1 MMTDLVSLP
10 VSSAPGTRAFARP
23 FLFDGR
29 CHFTVVVKLTI
40 ALMEQAGGA
49 LMTCDPIAVADVS
62 RSVGTS
68 LLVASDL
75 ALGKSLCDV
84 TLHGALMAPSDRP
97 SPTLRGRLALF
108 RADGTPIVDKTVTAR
123 GGLGAHGEPELV
135 RAMPLM
141 WENALG
147 GPNAFG
153 AEWNPV
159 GSDRPHLIDERRP
172 QSPAGFAPLDSR
184 WPVRAR
190 LRGELSLEELGGKLP
205 SLPREL
211 SWGYFQSAPPD
222 LRVPFLSGDEWIVL
236 EGMHSTHSAV
246 RARLPGFRAHALMRE
261 GSNRAQPVPL
271 ALDTLAIDA
280 HRLTAS
286 LVFRG
291 RVAIQGHPDQVSM
304 ATELVRDAGDARHSL
319 PPASPPERRITPT
332 PARPFDKQTMCGPL
346 VAPVVDAGAPFALAP
361 AGSGERSAAF
371 PPVSA
376 TPWREASSRVPTA
389 SVDCRTMA
397 LDVASLR
404 PSFASPVSAGRFD
417 EAAAPPVFMAAQ
429 TAAAGL
435 EPLEA
440 LEPEG
445 LERDL
450 TPPAGIARETL
461 RTAGFSEEKIRHL
474 LRASPS

>member
-1 MMTDLVSLP
+1 MTDLASLP
-10 VSSAPGTRAFARP
+10 VSAAPGTRAFARP

-29 CHFTVVVKLTI
+29 CHVTVVVKLTI
-40 ALMEQAGGA
+40 ALVKDHAGA
-49 LMTCDPIAVADVS
+49 FVTCDPMAIADVS

-84 TLHGALMAPSDRP
+84 TLHGALVAPSDRP

-123 GGLGAHGEPELV
+123 GGLGADGEPELL
-135 RAMPLM
+135 RAMPLT

-172 QSPAGFAPLDSR
+172 RSPAGFAPLDSR

-190 LRGELSLEELGGKLP
+190 LRAELSLEELGGKLP
-205 SLPREL
+205 SLPRES

-236 EGMHSTHSAV
+236 EGMHSTHLAV
-246 RARLPGFRAHALMRE
+246 RARLPGLRARAFIRE
-261 GSNRAQPVPL
+261 ASNRPQPVPL
-271 ALDTLAIDA
+271 VLDTLAIDA

-291 RVAIQGHPDQVSM
+291 RAAIQGHPDQVSM
-304 ATELVRDAGDARHSL
+304 ATELVRDCGDAIHS
-319 PPASPPERRITPT
+319 SPPERRMTPT
-332 PARPFDKQTMCGPL
+332 PTRSVDKQTMCGPL

-361 AGSGERSAAF
+361 AGSRERSTASPPGAA
-371 PPVSA
+371 V
-376 TPWREASSRVPTA
+376 PWHDASKRVPPA

-404 PSFASPVSAGRFD
+404 PSFAFPVSSGRFD
-417 EAAAPPVFMAAQ
+417 EAAAPRGFTAAQ
-429 TAAAGL
+429 TAAVGL
-435 EPLEA
+435 EPLDA

-450 TPPAGIARETL
+450 TPPAGIARATL
-461 RTAGFSEEKIRHL
+461 RDAGFSEEKIRHL
-474 LRASPS
+474 LRASL